1 MRGAERAPGFV
12 VRAEPA
18 SPWVFAIRKCLR
30 EMAERL
36 ADKYEEAK
44 EKQEDLMNRS
54 VPAERSGPSP
64 RAPSTLRTTGLGQGC
79 RCPCWEALG

>member
-1 MRGAERAPGFV
+1 MPGQAGRHVCVSASLLPGAAR
-12 VRAEPA
+12 
-18 SPWVFAIRKCLR
+18 SPWVCASRKNLR

-54 VPAERSGPSP
+54 VAVGRARAQTPGWSCLGLLQPEPPACL
-64 RAPSTLRTTGLGQGC
+64 ATG
-79 RCPCWEALG
+79 

>member
-1 MRGAERAPGFV
+1 MWLQHRGSGSRQPLV
-12 VRAEPA
+12 
-18 SPWVFAIRKCLR
+18 SCSIRKSLR

-54 VPAERSGPSP
+54 VTFHSQLGTALW
-64 RAPSTLRTTGLGQGC
+64 RAGHSRAG
-79 RCPCWEALG
+79 